1 MSKAPGSE
9 RLSSEGIWREFGEE
23 LRGFVGRRIADPH
36 RADDIVGEVLL
47 RVHRNLH
54 TVEDQDRLAAWVF
67 RIARNAITDEYR
79 RNARRTITLNGHEEA
94 LPSAPSAEDWVDD
107 QSEVLRELATCMRP
121 LLTQLPADS
130 QRALEL
136 ADLQGVTQSEAARL
150 EGISVS
156 GMKSRV
162 QRGRRQLAKVLQRCC
177 ELTLDGR
184 GMPVEYRPAGD
195 CACN

>member
-1 MSKAPGSE
+1 MTKAPGSE
-9 RLSSEGIWREFGEE
+9 QWSAEGIWREFGEE
-23 LRGFVGRRIADPH
+23 LATFVRRRIADPD
-36 RADDIVGEVLL
+36 RADDVVGEVLL

-54 TVEDQDRLAAWVF
+54 TVKDQERLAAWVF

-79 RNARRTITLNGHEEA
+79 RNARRTTTLDGHEDA
-94 LPSAPSAEDWVDD
+94 LPPAPSAEDWVDD
-107 QSEVLRELATCMRP
+107 QGEVLRELAACMRP
-121 LLTQLPADS
+121 LLARLPADY

-136 ADLQGVTQSEAARL
+136 AELEGVTQMEAARL

-162 QRGRRQLAKVLQRCC
+162 QRGRRQLAELLQRCC
-177 ELTLDGR
+177 ELSLDGR
-184 GMPVEYRPAGD
+184 GMPVEYRPAGN

>member
-9 RLSSEGIWREFGEE
+9 QLSTEGIWREFGEE
-23 LRGFVGRRIADPH
+23 LRAFVGRRIADPD

-54 TVEDQDRLAAWVF
+54 TLEDQDRLAAWLF
-67 RIARNAITDEYR
+67 RIAKNAITDEYR
-79 RNARRTITLNGHEEA
+79 RNPRRNTTLNGHEGA
-94 LPSAPSAEDWVDD
+94 VPSSPSAEDWVDD
-107 QSEVLRELATCMRP
+107 QGEVLRELAGCMRP
-121 LLTQLPADS
+121 LLAHLPTGY

-136 ADLQGVTQSEAARL
+136 ADLEGLTQTEAARL

-162 QRGRRQLAKVLQRCC
+162 QRGRRQLAELLQRCC
-177 ELTLDGR
+177 HLTLDGR
-184 GMPVEYRPAGD
+184 GRPVEYRPVGD

>member
-1 MSKAPGSE
+1 MSKDPGDE
-9 RLSSEGIWREFGEE
+9 QLSAEGIWREFGEE
-23 LRGFVGRRIADPH
+23 LRAFVGRRIADPH

-54 TVEDQDRLAAWVF
+54 TVKDQDRLAAWVF

-79 RNARRTITLNGHEEA
+79 RNARRTTTLNGHEEA
-94 LPSAPSAEDWVDD
+94 LPSAPSAEDWVDNR
-107 QSEVLRELATCMRP
+107 SEVLRELATCMRP

-136 ADLQGVTQSEAARL
+136 ADLQGVTQTEAARL

-177 ELTLDGR
+177 ELSLDGR